1 MLDDP
6 LCFNI
11 NLFNIKKMT
20 HQHDDKL
27 GNVKQ
32 TYGKQAFIWKLGKM
46 MSFAQRGC
54 VVQQS
59 RPVHECSY

>member
-11 NLFNIKKMT
+11 NSFNIKKMT

-27 GNVKQ
+27 GNGKQ

-46 MSFAQRGC
+46 MR
-54 VVQQS
+54 
-59 RPVHECSY
+59 RYIHIYIYIYMYTYI

>member
-1 MLDDP
+1 
-6 LCFNI
+6 
-11 NLFNIKKMT
+11 MT

-46 MSFAQRGC
+46 MRRYIHIYIYIYIYTYIKIHIYLN
-54 VVQQS
+54 VILTWLML
-59 RPVHECSY
+59 